1 MEPELGYTPA
11 GSADQPHEI
20 TAVSFFENEVA
31 DDGPGLLESAQEAP
45 DSSADRRSS
54 AALPPSRDQADD
66 AAAPSFRLSSQKP
79 LSVGNS
85 LSYAL
90 AVEIECCVG

>member
-1 MEPELGYTPA
+1 MEPELGYGPA
-11 GSADQPHEI
+11 GSAHQPYEI
-20 TAVSFFENEVA
+20 TAVSVFENEVA
-31 DDGPGLLESAQEAP
+31 DNGPGLLESEQEPP
-45 DSSADRRSS
+45 DSSADWRSS
-54 AALPPSRDQADD
+54 AASPPSRDQADD

>member
-11 GSADQPHEI
+11 SSADQPHEI

-31 DDGPGLLESAQEAP
+31 DDGPRLLESAQEPP
-45 DSSADRRSS
+45 DSSADWRSS
-54 AALPPSRDQADD
+54 AASPASRDQADD
-66 AAAPSFRLSSQKP
+66 AAAPSFRLSSQEP

-90 AVEIECCVG
+90 AVEIECHVG